1 MSAGQESLQTLVQ
14 DLGFSLN
21 STSFYS
27 TDEQVARS
35 GDDSVRLSERG
46 VAQYQYEGRKGGG
59 LFPVLNQGESGALF
73 DSVETCRQTA
83 LSAIGPRCG
92 EARLYLVSVKETDQG
107 WEVEFG
113 YSLNGIPVFTEGGCA
128 ARFLVE
134 GGGIVQFS
142 LYLRSYANSGAASL
156 ILPPRQASAALSARG
171 LKGEELLLTYSDSG
185 GDTLSAG
192 WSARDNRRKEG

>member
-1 MSAGQESLQTLVQ
+1 M
-14 DLGFSLN
+14 
-21 STSFYS
+21 
-27 TDEQVARS
+27 
-35 GDDSVRLSERG
+35 
-46 VAQYQYEGRKGGG
+46 
-59 LFPVLNQGESGALF
+59 
-73 DSVETCRQTA
+73 
-83 LSAIGPRCG
+83 
-92 EARLYLVSVKETDQG
+92 
-107 WEVEFG
+107 
-113 YSLNGIPVFTEGGCA
+113 TEGGCA